1 MKASAVA
8 VLKAIGSGRN
18 LRTWIQMVSYFTDK
32 GSGSYQGSE
41 RADHSQLVL
50 CAENQVQHKPP
61 NVQAGD
67 LLITLPC
74 LK

>member
-8 VLKAIGSGRN
+8 VLEAIGSERN
-18 LRTWIQMVSYFTDK
+18 LRAWIQMVSYFTDK
-32 GSGSYQGSE
+32 GSEG
-41 RADHSQLVL
+41 ADHGQLVL

-61 NVQAGD
+61 DVQAGD
-67 LLITLPC
+67 LLITLPF